1 LRSTRFLNRAT
12 LGRNA
17 NGKLFAGG
25 KDSPLGASY
34 AGEWITRG
42 STFPRRGTDFIST
55 IRFIQRLFSRK
66 VRMTSTTENIVAADA
81 ALGPASPRI
90 PHLERWQL
98 LRRVGAGTMAE
109 VYLAAPRGNA
119 AGTAACYAVKV
130 LKPRWENEPTAVSL
144 FAREAQVGSAVSH
157 PHLVPVLDW
166 NLRRPPYHLV
176 MPHLPGATLARRLA
190 AEPKPALPVA
200 LWFARQA
207 AQALEA
213 LHAAGWTHADIKPSN
228 IFVSP
233 EGHVTLIDLGYA
245 RRADETVAAADRPVT
260 GTLGYM
266 APELLASPPSADIRS
281 DLYALGAVLY
291 EMLAGRPLHEG
302 REELRAAAPRL
313 PQGVVALARRLLA
326 EEPLGRPQTPAE
338 LVAQLAR
345 LEINTFAERIP
356 A

>member
-1 LRSTRFLNRAT
+1 
-12 LGRNA
+12 
-17 NGKLFAGG
+17 
-25 KDSPLGASY
+25 
-34 AGEWITRG
+34 
-42 STFPRRGTDFIST
+42 
-55 IRFIQRLFSRK
+55 
-66 VRMTSTTENIVAADA
+66 MTSTTESIA
-81 ALGPASPRI
+81 ALRPASARI

-119 AGTAACYAVKV
+119 ADTAACYAVKV
-130 LKPRWENEPTAVSL
+130 LKPRWENEPAAVGL

-190 AEPKPALPVA
+190 VEPRPALPVA
-200 LWFARQA
+200 LWIARQA

-213 LHAAGWTHADIKPSN
+213 LRAAGWTHADVKPSN

-245 RRADETVAAADRPVT
+245 RRTDETAAADRPVT
-260 GTLGYM
+260 GTPGYM
-266 APELLASPPSADIRS
+266 APELLAAPPTADIRS
-281 DLYALGAVLY
+281 DLYSLGVVLC
-291 EMLAGRPLHEG
+291 EMLAGEPPREG
-302 REELRAAAPRL
+302 RNALEAAAPRL
-313 PQGVVALARRLLA
+313 PPSVVALARRLLA
-326 EEPLGRPQTPAE
+326 EEPRRRPQTPAE
-338 LVAQLAR
+338 LVTQLAR
-345 LEINTFAERIP
+345 LEIETFAERIP